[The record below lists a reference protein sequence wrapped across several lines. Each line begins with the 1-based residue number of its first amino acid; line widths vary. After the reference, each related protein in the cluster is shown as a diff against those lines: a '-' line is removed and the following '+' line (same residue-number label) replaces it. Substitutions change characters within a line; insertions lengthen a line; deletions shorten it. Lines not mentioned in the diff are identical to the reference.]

1 MPEKE
6 KINEGL
12 STTDSLKSSNLP
24 WVSIYDNIDS
34 HTTRNL
40 EFKSD
45 FKYKIVHPF
54 INYQGNVSIESMH
67 KVEVNLKLCTLHKGK
82 PFGPAYIQYTHPTDK
97 LYSFEGMG
105 LFNDGKLHMGPF
117 TML

>member
-6 KINEGL
+6 KINEGI
-12 STTDSLKSSNLP
+12 SATNSPKSSDLP

-54 INYQGNVSIESMH
+54 INY
-67 KVEVNLKLCTLHKGK
+67 
-82 PFGPAYIQYTHPTDK
+82 
-97 LYSFEGMG
+97 
-105 LFNDGKLHMGPF
+105 
-117 TML
+117 